1 MDRDAGIPEI
11 GRNGGH
17 MRENFKKIHELYRI

>member
-1 MDRDAGIPEI
+1 MAISDAGIPEI

-17 MRENFKKIHELYRI
+17 MRENFKKMWLCY